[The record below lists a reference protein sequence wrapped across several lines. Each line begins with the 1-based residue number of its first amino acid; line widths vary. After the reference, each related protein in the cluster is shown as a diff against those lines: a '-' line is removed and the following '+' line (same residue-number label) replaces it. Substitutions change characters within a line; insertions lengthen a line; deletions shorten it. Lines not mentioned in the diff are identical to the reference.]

1 MAHMTTPGGSGK
13 DRDEDGQP
21 PSLAYSAEPDR
32 PGPGQP
38 QHTSPYPGAQY
49 PSGQYPS
56 AQYPGAQYPGG
67 QYYDPQYPGGQYP
80 GGQYPPPPPPS
91 SSSRTVQIVLSVVII
106 ALLAAGGVVAWQ
118 WVKGGDGADQA
129 DSPPVTQTDVTT
141 TTTTTTT
148 PAAPGDQLRE
158 QAQQDRAEVM
168 GGSNGRWA
176 VQLSSKHEGLVA
188 EGRTWTEADILAE
201 HQHLRSRYGQTRLL
215 WSTDWPVF
223 SYDGWWVTVVTGDFA
238 SPEQANAW
246 CRKEGFDRDHCFAKL
261 LRTTGGPE
269 GTTVYWR

>member
-1 MAHMTTPGGSGK
+1 MAHMTTPGGSGE

-49 PSGQYPS
+49 PSAQYPSGQYPSGQYPS

-67 QYYDPQYPGGQYP
+67 QYP
-80 GGQYPPPPPPS
+80 GGQYPPPPPP

-141 TTTTTTT
+141 TTTTTT
-148 PAAPGDQLRE
+148 PAAPGDRLRE
-158 QAQQDRAEVM
+158 HAQQDRTEVT

-188 EGRTWTEADILAE
+188 EGRTWTDADILAE
-201 HQHLRSRYGQTRLL
+201 HQQLRSRYGQTRLL
-215 WSTDWPVF
+215 WSSDWPVF

-246 CRKEGFDRDHCFAKL
+246 CRQEGFDRDHCFAKL